1 MDEKSLSRLELNK
14 VLSACADYA
23 CLDGTKAIFAGLSPS
38 TDLAEVR
45 DKLAR
50 TSECVK
56 LLFRYGI
63 SGIEYFPDVE
73 DLLVRASKRSTLSC
87 AELRQVNLLLRSAR
101 IAYTSINGV
110 DDGEIVAIKGDSA
123 RIYYDK
129 NLEDDITEKVIS
141 DDEVSDHAST
151 ALFSI
156 RSKIKSLNERI
167 RSKLSEYVTDD
178 TSRYLQDGIVTMR
191 GDRYVI
197 PVKAE
202 YRSRVKGL
210 VHDRSQSGATFF
222 IEPEYVLELNNELV
236 ALQIDEKE
244 EVERILKAL
253 SGRVGDMSERLKTDM
268 AVLAEIES
276 YYARAQYSYAK
287 KCVMPQVNKRG
298 YINIIKGRH
307 PLIDPR
313 KVVPVSLELGG
324 SYNFLLISG
333 ANTGGKTVTLKM
345 CGLFC
350 LMAACG
356 IFVPAAEGTA
366 ACAFDDIFCDVG
378 DSQSIEDSLSTFSS
392 HITTVIDM
400 CKRATAGSLVLIDE
414 LGGGTNPDE
423 GQALAKAVV
432 EHFLKIGCRG
442 IVTTHFTPLKE
453 FAYTVDGIENA
464 SMEFD
469 ASTLKPLYSIKIGLP
484 GASNALAICRRFGM
498 DEEILDRA
506 VGYLSEGGKAFENI
520 VRRTEESRVEADK
533 KLAEAASL
541 ERSLKE
547 KLAEVNRRIDEL
559 NKQRERLTANARA
572 ESRRIINERTA
583 QAEELLDEIEQLFK
597 KEELSQGDLIKAR
610 TLKNKLKDSAYSND
624 DSQRPVTN
632 YIEATAENLH
642 VGDDIFFV
650 KLQSAGQV
658 LSINAAKGE
667 VEIVCGSIKTR
678 CKISDLQKI
687 NSPKKSAKLPRKD
700 EVRVRNANSSTPTQP
715 QLEINLLGMTVSE
728 ALYEVD
734 NFIDRA
740 VMSNL
745 EEIKLIH
752 GVGTGKLREAIA
764 RHLKG
769 HKNVKSFRLGKYG
782 EGETGV
788 TIITLK

>member
-1 MDEKSLSRLELNK
+1 MDAKSLNRLELNK
-14 VLSACADYA
+14 VLSACSEYA
-23 CLDGTKAIFAGLSPS
+23 CLEGTKAILSELSPS
-38 TDLAEVR
+38 ADIAAVR
-45 DKLAR
+45 EKLSR
-50 TSECVK
+50 TGECVK
-56 LLFRYGI
+56 LLFRYGV
-63 SGIEYFPDVE
+63 SSIEYFQDVSE
-73 DLLVRASKRSTLSC
+73 FLTRASKRSTLSC
-87 AELRQVNLLLRSAR
+87 AELRLVNALLRSAR
-101 IAYTSINGV
+101 IAYTSINSV
-110 DDGEIVAIKGDSA
+110 EDEEISLIKRDSA
-123 RIYYDK
+123 RIYYDR
-129 NLEDDITEKVIS
+129 NLEDDITEKIIS
-141 DDEVSDHAST
+141 DDEVSDHASD
-151 ALFSI
+151 ALYSI

-167 RSKLSEYVTDD
+167 RSKLSEYVSGD
-178 TSRYLQDGIVTMR
+178 TARYLQDGIVTMR

-210 VHDRSQSGATFF
+210 VHDRSQTGATFF

-244 EVERILKAL
+244 EIERILKAL
-253 SGRVGDMSERLKTDM
+253 SLRVGDMAERLATDM
-268 AVLAEIES
+268 EVLAEIES
-276 YYARAQYSYAK
+276 YYARARYSYAY
-287 KCVMPQVNKRG
+287 KCVLPRVNKRG
-298 YINIIKGRH
+298 YINIIRGRH
-307 PLIDPR
+307 PLIDQK

-324 SYNFLLISG
+324 DYKFLLISG

-356 IFVPAAEGTA
+356 IFLPAAEGTDV
-366 ACAFDDIFCDVG
+366 CVFDDIFCDVG
-378 DSQSIEDSLSTFSS
+378 DSQSIEESLSTFSS

-432 EHFLKIGCRG
+432 EHFLNVGCRG

-498 DEEILDRA
+498 DKNILDRA
-506 VGYLSEGGKAFENI
+506 VSYLSEGGKAFENI
-520 VRRTEESRVEADK
+520 VRRAEDSRVEAQK
-533 KLAEAASL
+533 KLEEANLL
-541 ERSLKE
+541 EAQLKE
-547 KLAEVNRRIDEL
+547 KLAEANRRIDEL
-559 NKQRERLTANARA
+559 NKQRERLTAGARA

-583 QAEELLDEIEQLFK
+583 QAEEIVDELEELFK
-597 KEELSQGDLIKAR
+597 KEELSQSDLIKAR
-610 TLKNKLKDSAYSND
+610 TLKNKLKNAAYGD
-624 DSQRPVTN
+624 DEGEEPLNRFEQ
-632 YIEATAENLH
+632 ATAANLKA
-642 VGDDIFFV
+642 GDGIYFTR
-650 KLQSAGQV
+650 LQATGQV
-658 LSINAAKGE
+658 LSVNAKKGE
-667 VEIVCGSIKTR
+667 AEVLCGSIKTR
-678 CKISDLQKI
+678 CKISELQKI
-687 NSPKKSAKLPRKD
+687 NAPAAPKKKG
-700 EVRVRNANSSTPTQP
+700 EVRVKKSGDIAPSKP
-715 QLEINLLGMTVSE
+715 QLEINLLGMTVEE

-740 VMSNL
+740 VLSNL
-745 EEIKLIH
+745 EEIKVIH
-752 GVGTGKLREAIA
+752 GVGTGRLREAIA

-769 HKNVKSFRLGKYG
+769 HKNVKSYRLGKYG

>member
-1 MDEKSLSRLELNK
+1 MDEKSLKRLELNK

-23 CLDGTKAIFAGLSPS
+23 CLERTKAILSSLAPS

-45 DKLAR
+45 QRLSR
-50 TSECVK
+50 TAESLK
-56 LLFRYGI
+56 ILFRYGLA
-63 SGIEYFPDVE
+63 GIEYFPDVSE
-73 DLLVRASKRSTLSC
+73 LLTRASKRSTLSC
-87 AELRQVNLLLRSAR
+87 EELRKVNLLLRSAR
-101 IAYTSINGV
+101 IEYTSVNGV
-110 DDGEIVAIKGDSA
+110 QDDEIVNIKADCA

-129 NLEDDITEKVIS
+129 NLEDDITEKIIS
-141 DDEVSDHAST
+141 DDEVSDHASD

-156 RSKIKSLNERI
+156 RSRIRSLNERI
-167 RSKLSEYVTDD
+167 RSKLSEYVSGD
-178 TSRYLQDGIVTMR
+178 TAKYLQDGIVTMR

-253 SGRVGDMSERLKTDM
+253 SHRVGDMAEKLSTDM
-268 AVLAEIES
+268 EVLAEIES
-276 YYARAQYSYAK
+276 YYARAQYCYAR
-287 KCVMPQVNKRG
+287 KCTMPQVNKRG
-298 YINIIKGRH
+298 YINIIRGRH
-307 PLIDPR
+307 PLIDA
-313 KVVPVSLELGG
+313 KTVVPVSLELGG
-324 SYNFLLISG
+324 AYNFLLISG

-356 IFVPAAEGTA
+356 LFLPAAEGTA
-366 ACAFDDIFCDVG
+366 VCAFDDIFCDVG
-378 DSQSIEDSLSTFSS
+378 DSQSIEESLSTFSS

-400 CKRATAGSLVLIDE
+400 CNRAGAGSLVLIDE

-432 EHFLKIGCRG
+432 EHLLKVGCRG

-453 FAYTVDGIENA
+453 FAYTMDGIENA

-484 GASNALAICRRFGM
+484 GASNALAICRRMGM
-498 DEEILDRA
+498 SEDILKSA
-506 VGYLSEGGKAFENI
+506 VGYLSEGGRAFENI
-520 VRRTEESRVEADK
+520 VRKAEESRVEAQK
-533 KLAEAASL
+533 ELEEAHRLEAEWKS
-541 ERSLKE
+541 
-547 KLAEVNRRIDEL
+547 KLAEVNRQIDSL
-559 NKQRERLTANARA
+559 NKQREKLTSNARS

-583 QAEELLDEIEQLFK
+583 EAEELLGEMEELFK
-597 KEELSQGDLIKAR
+597 KEELTQADLIKAR
-610 TLKNKLKDSAYSND
+610 TLKNKLKNSAYGAEESQERVND
-624 DSQRPVTN
+624 YEQ
-632 YIEATAENLH
+632 ATADNLKA
-642 VGDDIFFV
+642 GDSVFFS
-650 KLQSAGQV
+650 KLQSVAEV
-658 LSINAAKGE
+658 LSVNFSKGE
-667 VEIVCGSIKTR
+667 VEIMCGSIRTR
-678 CKISDLQKI
+678 CKISDLQKV
-687 NSPKKSAKLPRKD
+687 NSAAPAKKPV
-700 EVRVRNANSSTPTQP
+700 VRVRKSGNFAPSKPM
-715 QLEINLLGMTVSE
+715 LEINLLGMTVPE

-740 VMSNL
+740 VMDNL
-745 EEIKLIH
+745 EEIKVIH